1 MIVADRGILRGD
13 RALPY
18 CRYFIVITGFSGAA
32 VRFHDPS
39 LGPDR
44 ELPLAQLS
52 AAFAPAPAGRS
63 ALLIN

>member
-18 CRYFIVITGFSGAA
+18 CRYFIVITGFSGAS
-32 VRFHDPS
+32 VRFHDPT

-44 ELPLAQLS
+44 ELPLARVF
-52 AAFAPAPAGRS
+52 AAFALAPAGRS
-63 ALLIN
+63 ALLIR